1 MKIKLLQYSP
11 ISMAIIGARVCYDS
25 FENSDSKVITENNV
39 NYYENIALKEI
50 YSKNL
55 NNFKEE
61 NEFTILYDEIIGE
74 NDKKLI
80 GRLINS
86 GHHSILEHIYY
97 TFYIS
102 GISRLSHVQLI
113 RHRIASYSVQSTRYV
128 LKKILKNI
136 KTIKDVD
143 KYFVFSPN
151 IPVEFQREEAY
162 KRVMVLK
169 QLKDNYGNDDLK
181 YLLPENLKTE
191 LVMSMNC
198 RELRH
203 FLKLRLDRRAHFE
216 IRELAKNIYSVL
228 PDDHKRIL
236 FFDINVEEV

>member
-25 FENSDSKVITENNV
+25 FENSDTILPNDCGEELV
-39 NYYENIALKEI
+39 YLK
-50 YSKNL
+50 
-55 NNFKEE
+55 NFKTFDYMII
-61 NEFTILYDEIIGE
+61 NDEIIGE
-74 NDKKLI
+74 KDKELI
-80 GRLINS
+80 KRLINN

-102 GISRLSHVQLI
+102 GISRLCLQELV

-151 IPVEFQREEAY
+151 IPIEFQREEAY

-216 IRELAKNIYSVL
+216 IRELAKSIYNVL
-228 PDDHKRIL
+228 PDNHKKIL
-236 FFDINVEEV
+236 FLI